1 MAATTAGGDR
11 QELHEA
17 IRRHSHAS
25 TASIRDGRD
34 NDLVERLAADPLF
47 KNVDLQAALTIEGL
61 EGRAV
66 TQVDEFL
73 DGPVKEALKNCPERT
88 DESELRV

>member
-1 MAATTAGGDR
+1 MAG
-11 QELHEA
+11 QL
-17 IRRHSHAS
+17 
-25 TASIRDGRD
+25 
-34 NDLVERLAADPLF
+34 DPLF

-73 DGPVKEALKNCPERT
+73 DGPVQEALRRCPERPT
-88 DESELRV
+88 ESELRV